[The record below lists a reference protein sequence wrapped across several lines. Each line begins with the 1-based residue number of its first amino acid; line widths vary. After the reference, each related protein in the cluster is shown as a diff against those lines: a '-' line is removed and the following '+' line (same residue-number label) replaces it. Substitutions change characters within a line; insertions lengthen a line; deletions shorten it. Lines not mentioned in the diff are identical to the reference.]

1 MRQKKRIV
9 MLGATLLL
17 GIGLLAVLATESHA
31 ANGETQFTHTCSQPT
46 QNGTDK
52 VTVNVKRNGVSTS
65 TSVDIEVLATDTP
78 QTKATKYATA
88 INAIAGVSAAAA
100 LSTVN
105 IGGTGATD
113 EVTKVTITR
122 KGGLT
127 PSGQK
132 KKKTETAST
141 NATTAY
147 FDVEGTASGVSLD
160 LEAAVVRVGTG
171 RGVASVVTTD
181 GMTLP
186 VPTERTASRS
196 PWSQR
201 TTT

>member
-1 MRQKKRIV
+1 M
-9 MLGATLLL
+9 
-17 GIGLLAVLATESHA
+17 
-31 ANGETQFTHTCSQPT
+31 
-46 QNGTDK
+46 
-52 VTVNVKRNGVSTS
+52 TVNVKRNGVSTS